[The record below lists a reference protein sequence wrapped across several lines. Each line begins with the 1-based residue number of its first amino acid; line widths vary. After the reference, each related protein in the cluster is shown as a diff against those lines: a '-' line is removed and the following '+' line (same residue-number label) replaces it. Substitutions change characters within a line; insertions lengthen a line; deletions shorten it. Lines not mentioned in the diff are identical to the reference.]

1 MTEISIIIP
10 TYNEV
15 KNIPILIALLREH
28 LHGLSWQAIIVDDD
42 SPDGTYQI
50 AKEIS
55 EKDKRIS
62 CIRRINE
69 RGLSSACI
77 EGMTASKAKY
87 LAVIDADL
95 QHPVETLPKMLTE
108 IKDMRAD
115 ILVGTRYKYGQISS
129 DWPFHR
135 RIISKVATNL
145 SKLILSKKT
154 VTDPM
159 SGYFLITKELFEQV
173 RPKLSGVGFKILFD
187 ILTVAPSSVKISEY
201 PIKFGIREHGESKLN
216 SLVAWQFFMSIAQ
229 RMTLGAISI
238 SALSYF
244 SVGTLGVL
252 LHFIIFYFLFILLR
266 IPFEISQFFSSAF
279 SMLGNFLLNNTL
291 TFRPIVLVRQKFTGY
306 FKYATICLLGACL
319 NTFIAAQ
326 CFTIGVQPYLSAGIG
341 ILAVAFWNY
350 LLSKKIVWRTKI

>member
-1 MTEISIIIP
+1 LTEISIIIP

-28 LHGLSWQAIIVDDD
+28 LHGLCWQAIIVDDD

-62 CIRRINE
+62 CIRRVNE

-95 QHPVETLPKMLTE
+95 QHPVETLPKMLAV
-108 IKDMRAD
+108 IKHMRAD
-115 ILVGTRYKYGQISS
+115 ILVGTRYKDGQISS

-135 RIISKVATNL
+135 RIISKAATNL
-145 SKLILSKKT
+145 SKLILSKKI

-159 SGYFLITKELFEQV
+159 SGYFLITKEFFEEV

-187 ILTVAPSSVKISEY
+187 ILTMAPSSVKISEF

-216 SLVAWQFFMSIAQ
+216 SLVAWQFLMYLAQ
-229 RMTLGAISI
+229 RMTLGAIPI

-244 SVGTLGVL
+244 SVGLLGVL
-252 LHFIIFYFLFILLR
+252 LHFMCFHLLFILLS
-266 IPFEISQFFSSAF
+266 IPFETSQFFSSTFA
-279 SMLGNFLLNNTL
+279 MLGNFLLNNAL
-291 TFRPIVLVRQKFTGY
+291 TFRPIVEVRQKLIGY
-306 FKYATICLLGACL
+306 FKYAIICCLGALL
-319 NTFIAAQ
+319 NTFIATE
-326 CFTIGVQPYLSAGIG
+326 CFKLSHQAYFSAGIG
-341 ILAVAFWNY
+341 ILVVALWNY
-350 LLSKKIVWRTKI
+350 FLSKKVVWRTRF